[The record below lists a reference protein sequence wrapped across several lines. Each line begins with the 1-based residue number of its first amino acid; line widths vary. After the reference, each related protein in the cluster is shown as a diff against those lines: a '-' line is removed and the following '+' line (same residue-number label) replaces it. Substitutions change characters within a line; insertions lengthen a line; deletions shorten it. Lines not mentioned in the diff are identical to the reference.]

1 MYVSA
6 GNFAFSNIKRA
17 YHSHFGEVNRPQSPH
32 FRRIQKKTLS
42 FSVFLI
48 KMADRKGFE
57 PLVPFRGT
65 HDFQSCAF
73 DQLSHLSMA
82 LSAVDRDSKM
92 YYTSFS
98 AGVKSFFLFFSVFF
112 FKGGDRRAK
121 V

>member
-1 MYVSA
+1 
-6 GNFAFSNIKRA
+6 
-17 YHSHFGEVNRPQSPH
+17 
-32 FRRIQKKTLS
+32 
-42 FSVFLI
+42 
-48 KMADRKGFE
+48 
-57 PLVPFRGT
+57 
-65 HDFQSCAF
+65 
-73 DQLSHLSMA
+73 MA